1 MNDTISTVYLE
12 LSRKMALDYENLLR
26 GAVTRALGH
35 SDWTPESLNG
45 RLSRIIQGSSE
56 ITALD
61 DKPIFEV
68 LPVEFTVD
76 CTGHSSYA
84 RVSRKYR
91 ALI

>member
-1 MNDTISTVYLE
+1 MNGIDPVASAISMG
-12 LSRKMALDYENLLR
+12 MAEKYEALLR
-26 GAVTRALGH
+26 CAITRALGH

>member
-35 SDWTPESLNG
+35 SDWTPESLRG
-45 RLSRIIQGSSE
+45 RLRRIFQGSSE
-56 ITALD
+56 ITTLD
-61 DKPIFEV
+61 DMPIFEV
-68 LPVEFTVD
+68 LPEEATED
-76 CTGHSSYA
+76 CAGHLSYA